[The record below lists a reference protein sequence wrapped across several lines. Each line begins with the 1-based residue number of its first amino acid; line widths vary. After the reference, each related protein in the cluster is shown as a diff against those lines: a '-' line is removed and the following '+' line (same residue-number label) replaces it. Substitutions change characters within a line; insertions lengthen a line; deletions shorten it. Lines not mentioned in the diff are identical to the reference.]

1 MIEVAVTIKDEEVS
15 MTEKFLIYEPF
26 LVSHDDESLKELVKQ
41 TQDKIKANLNDP
53 DIMIKIKFPW

>member
-26 LVSHDDESLKELVKQ
+26 MVSHDDASLQSLVKQ
-41 TQDKIKANLNDP
+41 TQDKIKADLHDP

>member
-15 MTEKFLIYEPF
+15 MTEKFLMYEPF
-26 LVSHDDESLKELVKQ
+26 MVDHNDATLKELVKQ
-41 TQDKIKANLNDP
+41 TQDKIKADLNDP